1 MKEYKLGL
9 YEKSMPNEMS
19 IREKLNI
26 CNKAGFDYLEISIDE
41 TDEKLARL
49 DKDIS
54 YYNKLVQDMYDTGIP
69 IRSICLSGHRK
80 YPLGSEDE
88 NTEKRSLEI
97 MQKAIVMADYIG
109 VRIIQIA
116 GYDVYYE
123 ESTDKTRER
132 FLKNLKKS
140 VEMAANYGIIL
151 AFETMETEFMDTV
164 EKAMKYVD
172 MINNPY
178 LKVYPDCGNITNA
191 SKIYSTDVK
200 EDILKGKGHIVAVHL
215 KETVPGKYREITF
228 GTGHVDFDKI
238 IKTSL
243 DIGVRRFVTE
253 LWKTDENWYKN
264 IVFARKMMREKI
276 EKYLQEEEEKCS
288 KI

>member
-1 MKEYKLGL
+1 MKKYKLGL

-140 VEMAANYGIIL
+140 VEMAANYGVIL

-172 MINNPY
+172 IINNPY